1 MHVEARLQILDIFFC
16 FQKGFS
22 PLIVN
27 ETLFLLNFLLRFFHL
42 VAFIREF

>member
-1 MHVEARLQILDIFFC
+1 MQIKARLQNLDIFC

-27 ETLFLLNFLLRFFHL
+27 ETLFLLNFLPRFFHL
-42 VAFIREF
+42 VVFICEF